1 MAQEAASGRLT
12 READDDVRATNKAAN
27 QSSQKNTESGSLTE
41 AGKVS
46 GTFGYKLDERM
57 NAYMDSPN
65 DFGCP
70 GNTVDHW
77 RLQFT
82 GRESSLKAANT
93 GSSRKK

>member
-12 READDDVRATNKAAN
+12 REANGNVCETSEVAN
-27 QSSQKNTESGSLTE
+27 QSQRKNAQSNSLTE

-57 NAYMDSPN
+57 NVYMGSLN
-65 DFGCP
+65 EFGCP

-77 RLQFT
+77 RFQFT

-93 GSSRKK
+93 GSNRK